1 MSRDLLARLASRWQG
16 VVLTLVIGAGTLWL
30 AATGQLVLYI
40 HPRYVVFTV
49 VMIAV
54 GMLLSLLALAL
65 GGADEAAQD
74 HGHDHGP
81 GSDAEP
87 ADSPSVGPRPRRR
100 PGRRLRG
107 ALTAAGAVVTLG
119 LALGLIL
126 LPPATLS
133 SSTASTRGLGEGA
146 AVVGPAAGGAGA
158 PAASDA
164 ATAKYT
170 VLQWAT
176 TLRQTSDLSF
186 YENKRVDVTGFVSPS
201 PTDPADTFIVT
212 RFVITCC
219 AVDAQPVGVT
229 VYAPNWR
236 SSLKTDQWVRI
247 TGAFTADPSRTST
260 ASIALVPRS
269 LTPVARPADPYLT

>member
-16 VVLTLVIGAGTLWL
+16 VALTLVIGSGTLWL

-49 VMIAV
+49 VMIVV

-65 GGADEAAQD
+65 GGGDDAAQD

-81 GSDAEP
+81 
-87 ADSPSVGPRPRRR
+87 RPR
-100 PGRRLRG
+100 RRLRG
-107 ALTAAGAVVTLG
+107 ALTAAGAVVTVG

-133 SSTASTRGLGEGA
+133 SSTASTRGLGEGV
-146 AVVGPAAGGAGA
+146 AVVGPAAGGAGEGAGAGAAGA

-236 SSLKTDQWVRI
+236 SSLKPDQWVRI
-247 TGAFTADPSRTST
+247 TGAFTANPSRTST
-260 ASIALVPRS
+260 SSIALVPRS